1 MFHRLKN
8 DFRLSIITLLGIS
21 GLVGI
26 TPFAVL
32 RFMQGNLL
40 AGVVDSTILGG
51 IATSMAYAWFTGDT
65 RQDGPGHGNYFILRC
80 CGSGQ
85 HRG

>member
-40 AGVVDSTILGG
+40 G
-51 IATSMAYAWFTGDT
+51 
-65 RQDGPGHGNYFILRC
+65 
-80 CGSGQ
+80 
-85 HRG
+85 